1 MTIWGAACLW
11 VWQVGSS
18 TPIEEIHFH
27 AFVSILFGTLAMFR
41 NVQKRPETVMEGLDT
56 DTLCQNFT
64 TLAAKLQQ

>member
-1 MTIWGAACLW
+1 
-11 VWQVGSS
+11 
-18 TPIEEIHFH
+18 
-27 AFVSILFGTLAMFR
+27 MFR